1 VSGASDRR
9 TARASYSEAAAFGAL
24 SFAAMGVLSVGSGI
38 VIARIYGVEVVGEY
52 ALVIAPMNAVW
63 YLSSAR
69 ERPAFV
75 RELATLDFRA
85 PRVTGL
91 FAAMLTFSFA
101 LTVVV
106 AAIGLAIA
114 HAVFAGPIEHPEL
127 FAPAAVTMLG
137 YVLVTNVGWNLDAVF
152 SGFRAGREL
161 FWIRIH
167 QTLAFLVIG
176 IVGGLVVDSVWGLV
190 IATAGSSLTSLVHR
204 LVAVRRF
211 MRARVSREELR
222 AGFRSLPRLIAF
234 GLKIVPGSIAN
245 GVSNEAG
252 TWVLGAMGSLAA
264 VGAYNRAWMLGRRF
278 VELNWRITEM
288 LFPTLV
294 ERRATGDRE
303 GFDRALVD
311 TIRYCT
317 AGMLLPAA
325 AAGGAA
331 TSVMALFGPGFGQA
345 ADALSVILLMPALI
359 TAAQVLRNALFAVDR
374 PWLSSAIA
382 LVRMAITLATT
393 VALTSWLGITG
404 AALGLLAG
412 ALADVACMAVVIRGH
427 LASRLTVLW
436 PARQMGAALI
446 AYAAGFAA
454 ARGVETALPGLAG
467 LGPALV
473 AGCAAYAAVFAA
485 AGGVTS
491 RDRRRLGRAVALLR
505 SRRRGPA
512 AAHPSSVS

>member
-1 VSGASDRR
+1 
-9 TARASYSEAAAFGAL
+9 
-24 SFAAMGVLSVGSGI
+24 

-52 ALVIAPMNAVW
+52 ALVIAPVNAVW

-75 RELATLDFRA
+75 RELATLDLRE

-106 AAIGLAIA
+106 AVIGLGIT
-114 HAVFAGPIEHPEL
+114 HLVFAGPIDHPEL
-127 FAPAAVTMLG
+127 FLPAAVTMVG
-137 YVLVTNVGWNLDAVF
+137 YVLITNVGWNLDAVF

-161 FWIRIH
+161 FWVRLH
-167 QTLAFLVIG
+167 QTLAFFLIAIAAGLVI
-176 IVGGLVVDSVWGLV
+176 DSVWGLV
-190 IATAGSSLTSLVHR
+190 VATTGSSLTALAHR
-204 LVAVRRF
+204 VIGVRRF
-211 MRARVSREELR
+211 MQARVSREEVR
-222 AGFRSLPRLIAF
+222 AGFRSLPELIAF

-252 TWVLGAMGSLAA
+252 TWVLGALGSTAA
-264 VGAYNRAWMLGRRF
+264 VGAYSRAWMLGRRF

-294 ERRATGDRE
+294 ERRSSGDRE
-303 GFDRALVD
+303 GCDRALVD

-325 AAGGAA
+325 AAGGAS
-331 TSVMALFGPGFGQA
+331 TSVMALFGPGFGRA

-359 TAAQVLRNALFAVDR
+359 TVAQVLRNALFAVDR
-374 PWLSSAIA
+374 PWLSSVIA
-382 LVRMAITLATT
+382 LVRMAITIAAT

-404 AALGLLAG
+404 TALGLLAG
-412 ALADVACMAVVIRGH
+412 ALADLAWMVVAVRGH
-427 LASRLTVLW
+427 LASPLTTSW
-436 PARQMGAALI
+436 PARQMAAVLT
-446 AYAAGFAA
+446 AYGAGFVA
-454 ARGVETALPGLAG
+454 ARAAETALPGLAG

-473 AGCAAYAAVFAA
+473 AGCTAYAAVFVA
-485 AGGVTS
+485 AGGVTR
-491 RDRRRLGRAVALLR
+491 RDRRRLARAIALLR
-505 SRRRGPA
+505 DRRQRA
-512 AAHPSSVS
+512 AAHSPVLE

>member
-1 VSGASDRR
+1 VNRAGAGRR
-9 TARASYSEAAAFGAL
+9 ARASYSEGVAFGAL
-24 SFAAMGVLSVGSGI
+24 SFAAMGVLGVVSSI
-38 VIARIYGVEVVGEY
+38 AIARIYGIDVVGEF

-75 RELATLDFRA
+75 RELATLDFRV

-106 AAIGLAIA
+106 AAIGLAIT
-114 HAVFAGPIEHPEL
+114 HAVFAGPIDHPEL
-127 FAPAAVTMLG
+127 FPPAAVTLVG
-137 YVLVTNVGWNLDAVF
+137 YVFVTNTGWNLDAVF

-161 FWIRIH
+161 FWIRLH
-167 QTLAFLVIG
+167 QALAFLVIG
-176 IVGGLVVDSVWGLV
+176 IAGSLFTQSVWALVV
-190 IATAGSSLTSLVHR
+190 ATTGSSLSALVHR

-211 MRARVSREELR
+211 MRARVSRTELR
-222 AGFRSLPRLIAF
+222 AGFRSLPALISF

-252 TWVLGAMGSLAA
+252 TWVLGTMGSVSA
-264 VGAYNRAWMLGRRF
+264 VGAYSRAWMLGRRF

-311 TIRYCT
+311 TIRYCA
-317 AGMLLPAA
+317 AGTLLPAA

-331 TSVMALFGPGFGQA
+331 TSVMALFGSGFGRA
-345 ADALSVILLMPALI
+345 ADALTLILLMPTLT

-374 PWLSSAIA
+374 PSLSSAIA
-382 LVRMAITLATT
+382 LMRMAITIATT

-404 AALGLLAG
+404 TALGLVAG
-412 ALADVACMAVVIRGH
+412 AVADVVWLTAAMRRH
-427 LASRLTVLW
+427 LASRLTDLW
-436 PARQMGAALI
+436 PARQMGALVI
-446 AYAAGFAA
+446 AYGAGFAA
-454 ARGVETALPGLAG
+454 ARGVEAAVPGLAG
-467 LGPALV
+467 LIPALV
-473 AGCAAYAAVFAA
+473 AGCAASAAVFAA

-491 RDRRRLGRAVALLR
+491 GDRRRLGRVVAMLR
-505 SRRRGPA
+505 ERGRPA
-512 AAHPSSVS
+512 AAHSGSVP